1 MEEKHENFIAAVRTE
16 MLVATKVKMRHL
28 KKVYRNTYNIS
39 SIKPVTR
46 KFLEIP
52 LYSRAKQFLPK
63 KCTIKY
69 AACAMFF
76 VIRPFFLLLLFF
88 FNRCLF
94 LTVSLALHYFMF
106 CLSKLIILKT
116 GSLLA
121 LAESI
126 YDTDLFP

>member
-1 MEEKHENFIAAVRTE
+1 
-16 MLVATKVKMRHL
+16 
-28 KKVYRNTYNIS
+28 
-39 SIKPVTR
+39 
-46 KFLEIP
+46 
-52 LYSRAKQFLPK
+52 
-63 KCTIKY
+63 
-69 AACAMFF
+69 MFF
-76 VIRPFFLLLLFF
+76 VIRPFLLLLLFF